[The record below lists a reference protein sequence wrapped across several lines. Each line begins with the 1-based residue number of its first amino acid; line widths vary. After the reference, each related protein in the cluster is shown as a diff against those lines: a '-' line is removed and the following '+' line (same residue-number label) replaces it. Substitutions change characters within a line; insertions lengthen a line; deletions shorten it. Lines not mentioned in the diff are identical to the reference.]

1 MTNGRQLVNELRR
14 RHVVRA
20 VVVYWVAA
28 WTCIEVSSVV
38 EQALMLPEWIDQTVV
53 ILAAAGLPV
62 VIATSWLFEW
72 GPQGLVADDR
82 DFAGFHE
89 NDMQHEMA
97 DRIANEVYR
106 RLTEERDHGLT
117 RS

>member
-28 WTCIEVSSVV
+28 WTCIEVSSVI
-38 EQALMLPEWIDQTVV
+38 EQALMLPEWIDQTIV

-62 VIATSWLFEW
+62 VVVTSWLFEW
-72 GPQGLVADDR
+72 GPHGLVADDR
-82 DFAGFHE
+82 NFDRLHE
-89 NDMQHEMA
+89 SEMRRELA
-97 DRIANEVYR
+97 DQIATEVYR
-106 RLTEERDHGLT
+106 RLVENNNQTLT

>member
-28 WTCIEVSSVV
+28 WTCIEVSSVI
-38 EQALMLPEWIDQTVV
+38 EQALMLPEWIDQTIVL
-53 ILAAAGLPV
+53 LAAAGLPIV
-62 VIATSWLFEW
+62 VATSWLFEW

-82 DFAGFHE
+82 DFGHLRDSDIQRELAT
-89 NDMQHEMA
+89 
-97 DRIANEVYR
+97 RIANEVYR
-106 RLTEERDHGLT
+106 RLAEENQQTVT
-117 RS
+117 RP